1 MVKKTKYPNGE
12 LSDEEE
18 RIIDRFTFL
27 YVGVYFALIQ
37 EYRTAKKF
45 GEEVLVKKMNSDIN
59 LARLY
64 TLTSIINS
72 PVNHLFKPWEINDQ
86 LVKDI
91 QNTIDKT
98 YGDIKIETETQDN
111 KNPIRRFLNSR
122 NLRERVLE
130 YFEKQGIFL
139 HLEDKKKIKRQQAG
153 TQRPGRKKSSGYI
166 ETYDTHGGKP
176 SAYRATE
183 EVERVKQLMK
193 KPAAIDL
200 LYKRLIGSGVAHPF
214 FKFNLLAY
222 LYAIKMD
229 KRVIHRTA
237 GLGASFL
244 RYDLKEKDIADYN
257 ATFEI
262 LQTFDDNRL
271 EQCADNMIKYVKDLG
286 YYAIVF
292 ALGVLGGGLLKI

>member
-27 YVGVYFALIQ
+27 YVGVYFALME

-45 GEEVLVKKMNSDIN
+45 GEEVILKKMNSDID

-86 LVKDI
+86 LVNDI

-111 KNPIRRFLNSR
+111 KSPLRRFLNNR
-122 NLRERVLE
+122 DLRERVLE
-130 YFEKQGIFL
+130 DFEKQGIFL

-153 TQRPGRKKSSGYI
+153 TQRPGRKKSLDI
-166 ETYDTHGGKP
+166 LKP
-176 SAYRATE
+176 TILVE
-183 EVERVKQLMK
+183 ESHLPIKQQ
-193 KPAAIDL
+193 
-200 LYKRLIGSGVAHPF
+200 KRS
-214 FKFNLLAY
+214 
-222 LYAIKMD
+222 
-229 KRVIHRTA
+229 
-237 GLGASFL
+237 
-244 RYDLKEKDIADYN
+244 KE
-257 ATFEI
+257 
-262 LQTFDDNRL
+262 
-271 EQCADNMIKYVKDLG
+271 
-286 YYAIVF
+286 
-292 ALGVLGGGLLKI
+292 